1 MKKKHELLA
10 SSWATQQGTA
20 SCSQGLASI
29 QSGQV
34 SMASVRPLLC
44 TRSKERSLMHQE
56 QG

>member
-10 SSWATQQGTA
+10 SSWATQQGTG

-29 QSGQV
+29 QSGQF